1 MKPTLVI
8 LAAGMGSRYGG
19 LKQLDRLGPSGE
31 TILEYS
37 IFDAI
42 RAGFNKVVFIIR
54 PDFEKEFRQQIGDI
68 VARNVEVGYVFQTL
82 DKLPEGWTPP
92 AGRTKPWGTGHALL
106 TSAPEVS
113 APFAILN
120 ADDYYGKEAF
130 EVMAGFL
137 SDVDPATPSYAMVG
151 YQLANT
157 LSEFGSVSRGV
168 CEVDENGFLTKV
180 VERTAISRT
189 DNQIAF
195 EEQGQRTVLADDTL
209 VSMNFWGFTPGVFS
223 LANGFFE
230 QFLKEKGSQLSSEFY
245 IPTLVTQALQTPG
258 ASLKVLRSEASWF
271 GITYQEDKAMA
282 VARFEELCRQGI
294 YPDRLWT

>member
-19 LKQLDRLGPSGE
+19 LKQLDGLGPSGE

-54 PDFEKEFRQQIGDI
+54 PDFAAEFKRQIGEV
-68 VARNVEVGYVFQTL
+68 VARYVEVGYVFQTI
-82 DKLPEGWTPP
+82 DRLPAGWAPP
-92 AGRTKPWGTGHALL
+92 EGRTKPWGTGHALL
-106 TSAPEVS
+106 TAAPEVH

-130 EVMAGFL
+130 EVMATFL
-137 SDVDPATPSYAMVG
+137 TEVDPATPSYAMVG

-157 LSEFGSVSRGV
+157 LSEFGSVSRGI
-168 CEVDENGFLTKV
+168 CEVDAHGYLTKV
-180 VERTAISRT
+180 VERTAISRIGGEIGF
-189 DNQIAF
+189 D
-195 EEQGQRTVLADDTL
+195 EQGQRTLLSDDTL
-209 VSMNFWGFTPGVFS
+209 VSMNFWGFTPGVFP

-230 QFLKEKGSQLSSEFY
+230 QFLKEKGSQPGSEFY
-245 IPTLVTQALQTPG
+245 IPTLVTQALQTAG

-282 VARFEELCRQGI
+282 VAKFAELCEKGI
-294 YPDRLWT
+294 YPVQLWT